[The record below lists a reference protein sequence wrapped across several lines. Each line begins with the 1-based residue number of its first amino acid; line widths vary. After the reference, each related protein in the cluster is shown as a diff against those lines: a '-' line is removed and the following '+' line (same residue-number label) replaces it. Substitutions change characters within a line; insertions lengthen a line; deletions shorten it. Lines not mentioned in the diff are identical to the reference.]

1 MPTYLTLL
9 RYIQFDHEVAI
20 TSARTCI
27 ISHTSGLPMPPTFSS
42 SYGKLLFLSTM
53 LFHAIYIIFQ
63 STNPQARRKQKQQ
76 SGGLAPNQPHNFPLL
91 PLQPL
96 NSSTSSMKQEAALP
110 LHPSSPNA
118 CDLHRSILIC
128 LQSMTHTEFRISQNQ
143 VDPQSSPPPLSTGVF

>member
-1 MPTYLTLL
+1 MLHAQWPTYLTLV

-27 ISHTSGLPMPPTFSS
+27 ISHTSGLPMPPAFS
-42 SYGKLLFLSTM
+42 SYGKLLFLSTT
-53 LFHAIYIIFQ
+53 LFHAISIIFQ

-76 SGGLAPNQPHNFPLL
+76 FGSLAPNQPHYCHSDHSTPHLKGT
-91 PLQPL
+91 
-96 NSSTSSMKQEAALP
+96 SSTKQEAVLP

-128 LQSMTHTEFRISQNQ
+128 LQ
-143 VDPQSSPPPLSTGVF
+143 V